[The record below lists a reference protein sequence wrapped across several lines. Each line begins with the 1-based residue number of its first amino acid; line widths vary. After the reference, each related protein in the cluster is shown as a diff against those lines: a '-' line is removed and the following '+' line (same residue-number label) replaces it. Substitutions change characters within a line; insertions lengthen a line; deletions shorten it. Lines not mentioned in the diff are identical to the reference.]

1 MCVPLRKCMCAAGWK
16 CVFQHTWAW
25 THMRVCTVCVH
36 TKLCVGAH
44 ARLYCVWRYMQ
55 TPQTH
60 TFCQKLLSTPPH
72 APALMRCVCK
82 RVKVCVSVCVCA
94 RERVCM
100 CVRARACVRACAC
113 LCMFVCVYEYM
124 CTRVSVHTCM
134 RVQQHDKQ
142 RKLWGGYD
150 E

>member
-1 MCVPLRKCMCAAGWK
+1 M
-16 CVFQHTWAW
+16 H
-25 THMRVCTVCVH
+25 VCSRLEVCVSAYLGMDTH
-36 TKLCVGAH
+36 ACVHCVRAYKIVCRRACAPLLCVEI
-44 ARLYCVWRYMQ
+44 LQ